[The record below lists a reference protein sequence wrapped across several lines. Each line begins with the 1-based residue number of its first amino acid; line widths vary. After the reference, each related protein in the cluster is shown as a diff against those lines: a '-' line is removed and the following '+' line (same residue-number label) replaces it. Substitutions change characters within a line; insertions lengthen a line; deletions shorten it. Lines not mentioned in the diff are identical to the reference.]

1 MQQMQKPV
9 TKTKTTTLSELL
21 LNTYRLAKAPNTIV
35 IIVNT

>member
-9 TKTKTTTLSELL
+9 TKTITTLSQRL
-21 LNTYRLAKAPNTIV
+21 LNTYRLTKAPNTIV